1 LERRETIL
9 IVDNDRRVAAV
20 LGEKYLPRL
29 GYQALIYSR
38 GYAAIQ
44 AARSQPVGLML
55 LDESIQEP
63 GYLKVLRETAQEGI
77 PLPTILMLSDAS
89 REIPV
94 EALRFGVQEYLV
106 KPFTPE
112 ELKSV
117 VTRIAD
123 RIRIKEEHARLTNQ
137 LKHQASWLAV
147 LSKVG
152 RSVTSTLDLEEVLR
166 RIVDAAVWLTKADE
180 GFIALVGEE
189 SGQLYQ
195 RAVKTAIENRSRNLY
210 LPIKN
215 TLIERVIETGRPL
228 RGGKKPGGPPIQ
240 IASGF
245 LVRSL
250 LHVPLIGKGRAVG
263 VLGVDNI
270 SNPNEFSEMEE
281 IQLAILADYAAVAI
295 ENANLYSKIQQMAI
309 TDELTGL
316 YNRRGLFE
324 LGRREVERSL
334 RFGRDLPALMI
345 DVDLFK
351 EINDEY
357 GHLIGDQV
365 LQVLAM
371 RFRHNVR
378 DIDVVGR
385 YGGDEFVILLL
396 ENDLP
401 TAKMIAERLRVLISS
416 IPILTDRGPIDVSVS
431 MGLTSI
437 GNDVKDLPTL
447 LQRADEALFAAKSTG
462 RNRIATR

>member
-1 LERRETIL
+1 LEKRETIL
-9 IVDNDRRVAAV
+9 IVDPDRRVAAI
-20 LGEKYLPRL
+20 LGEKFLPRL
-29 GYQALIYSR
+29 GYQTLPYSH

-44 AARSQPVGLML
+44 AARTQPIGLML
-55 LDESIQEP
+55 LDEKIKEP
-63 GYLKVLRETAQEGI
+63 DYIRILREMARERV
-77 PLPTILMLSDAS
+77 PLPTILLVSNAS
-89 REIPV
+89 RKIPV
-94 EALRFGVQEYLV
+94 EALRLGVQECLV
-106 KPFTPE
+106 KPFTPD
-112 ELKSV
+112 ELRSAV
-117 VTRIAD
+117 NRVTG
-123 RIRIKEEHARLTNQ
+123 RIRIQEEHARLTNQ
-137 LKHQASWLAV
+137 MKHQASWLAV

-152 RSVTSTLDLEEVLR
+152 RSITSTLDFDEVLR
-166 RIVDAAVWLTKADE
+166 RIVDAAVGLTKADE
-180 GFIALVGEE
+180 GFIALVSEE

-215 TLIERVIETGRPL
+215 TLIERVIETGQPL
-228 RGGKKPGGPPIQ
+228 RAGKKPGEPPIQ
-240 IASGF
+240 VASGF

-270 SNPNEFSEMEE
+270 TNPNDFTEVEE
-281 IQLAILADYAAVAI
+281 LELAILADYAAVAI
-295 ENANLYSKIQQMAI
+295 ENASLYSKIQQMAI

-365 LQVLAM
+365 LQVLSR

-378 DIDVVGR
+378 DIDIVGR
-385 YGGDEFVILLL
+385 LGGDEFVILLL
-396 ENDLP
+396 ENDLSA
-401 TAKMIAERLRVLISS
+401 AKMIAERLRVLISS
-416 IPILTDRGPIDVSVS
+416 IPILTERGPVNVSVS
-431 MGLTSI
+431 MGVTSV

-462 RNRIATR
+462 RNRMATR